1 MKKLII
7 LFVFVSITVYTLC
20 SCMNQ
25 ADTSSDV
32 PNDFSRHSETDS
44 DVIKENTSVDRE
56 SCEVSQD
63 ESREYSESLDSSS
76 TDSEDNC
83 EPNTNDTSSEE
94 NSESEVSATN
104 IGEQLDSML
113 GEYSF
118 VSYEN
123 EKTIIQFYSEKQI
136 QELQNKRDKGE
147 RYSLAKE
154 ELNFIVSN
162 TISVFEE
169 YDIIYIRDIDGN
181 LHKYYGLSFYSSE
194 DYYNSF
200 CGFNLGVTDATFDY
214 RRDLFDVLFMRLSVL
229 SSSVQ
234 NGFEPGGIVFSN
246 TDNLSEDTLK
256 DLAEA
261 FEQVYVYESR
271 LPQYTQLLADY
282 AGSAILFDTRDT
294 FAVYCSDLSKG
305 ANSDYR
311 YLFHNEQLDSYISPL
326 IGHYKYDT
334 DAGKAVIV
342 ELYEEKNQKLIARIR
357 LDERNNPNE
366 IAEIERLSKFKDNG
380 ATSTGDVITKY
391 RAVIYLNGI
400 SILGYPRDSVIKYN
414 PDGDIDRFDVTY
426 GDDIF
431 PRNPLWLKGATPLTN
446 YINGLLEKE
455 LTKQD

>member
-7 LFVFVSITVYTLC
+7 LFVFISITVYTLC
-20 SCMNQ
+20 SCINQ
-25 ADTSSDV
+25 SDASINANASDTMESS
-32 PNDFSRHSETDS
+32 
-44 DVIKENTSVDRE
+44 
-56 SCEVSQD
+56 EVSQD
-63 ESREYSESLDSSS
+63 ESREYSENSNNSSSDHEDSSES
-76 TDSEDNC
+76 N
-83 EPNTNDTSSEE
+83 
-94 NSESEVSATN
+94 SEVSAPN

-123 EKTIIQFYSEKQI
+123 EKNIIQFYSEEQI
-136 QELQNKRDKGE
+136 QELQSKRNKGE
-147 RYSLAKE
+147 RYSLTKE
-154 ELNFIVSN
+154 ELNFIVN
-162 TISVFEE
+162 DTISVFEE

-246 TDNLSEDTLK
+246 TDNLSDDKLR

-261 FEQVYVYESR
+261 FEQVYVYESY
-271 LPQYTQLLADY
+271 LPQYIQLLENY
-282 AGSAILFDTRDT
+282 AGSAILFETRDT

-305 ANSDYR
+305 TNSDYQ
-311 YLFHNEQLDSYISPL
+311 YLFHNEQFDSYISPL

-334 DAGKAVIV
+334 GTGKAVIV
-342 ELYEEKNQKLIARIR
+342 ELYEEETQELIARIR

-431 PRNPLWLKGATPLTN
+431 PRNPLWLKGAAPLTR
-446 YINGLLEKE
+446 YINELLEKE

>member
-1 MKKLII
+1 MKKQII
-7 LFVFVSITVYTLC
+7 LFTFFLIALYTLC
-20 SCMNQ
+20 SCIRSS
-25 ADTSSDV
+25 DTSS
-32 PNDFSRHSETDS
+32 
-44 DVIKENTSVDRE
+44 NTSDDISKSSEAISNDIE
-56 SCEVSQD
+56 SSKISQD
-63 ESREYSESLDSSS
+63 ESREYSESLDNCSADYEDSS
-76 TDSEDNC
+76 
-83 EPNTNDTSSEE
+83 EPNASDTSSEE
-94 NSESEVSATN
+94 NNDTEISSPN
-104 IGEQLDSML
+104 IGEPLDSML

-118 VSYEN
+118 VSCEN
-123 EKTIIQFYSEKQI
+123 EKNIIQFYIEEQI
-136 QELQNKRDKGE
+136 QEFQSKQNKGE
-147 RYSLAKE
+147 RYSLTKE
-154 ELNFIVSN
+154 ELNFIVSD

-256 DLAEA
+256 DLSEA

-305 ANSDYR
+305 ANSDYQ

-342 ELYEEKNQKLIARIR
+342 ELYEEKTQKLIARIR

-431 PRNPLWLKGATPLTN
+431 PRNPLWLKGAEPLTE
-446 YINGLLEKE
+446 YINELLEKE